1 LRVEATF
8 VVTPINFMIVSV
20 FKKILF
26 CATFITLVVVG
37 YLVYIALFLSP
48 QEVNKIATVYV
59 SAPLALESST
69 IIVNSI
75 KVAFEEMN
83 YTVMGTQIQ
92 LIVLD
97 DGDASGGWVEERERK
112 NAEAAALDPSAIAY
126 IGPINSGAAKIS
138 MPILNRARIV
148 QITPTNTW
156 PGLTKIGFTP
166 GEPGIFYPTGLKH
179 FLRVCTTD
187 DLQGPAGAQ
196 WADSLGYKKMYLV
209 DDGEAYGAGI
219 AKLFLAEAKKI
230 PLVLAGA
237 ATLEKDVTDY
247 SALAQT
253 IIASG
258 ADLVYYGGIT
268 PNGGPELLKELRNAS
283 SSIAFMGPDG
293 IFEAD
298 FIERAGVQNAEG
310 LLLTAVGVPPD
321 QFDTPQVVSF
331 LKKYKK
337 AYNSEPDVFGALA
350 YEATKVIFAAVG
362 RAGSLDRV
370 AILDEARKTRNY
382 PGLFGTWSFD
392 QNGDTDQ
399 KLMSGSVVK
408 GGEFT
413 FLSVLEVK

>member
-1 LRVEATF
+1 
-8 VVTPINFMIVSV
+8 MIISL

-26 CATFITLVVVG
+26 CATFIVLVVVG
-37 YLVYIALFLSP
+37 YLVYLALFVP
-48 QEVNKIATVYV
+48 PEEVNRIATVYV

-75 KVAFEEMN
+75 KVAFEEVD
-83 YTVMGTQIQ
+83 YTVLGTKIQ

-97 DGDASGGWVEERERK
+97 DGDETGGWLEDRERK
-112 NAEAAALDPSAIAY
+112 NAEAAALDPYTIAY

-138 MPILNRARIV
+138 MPILNRARIL

-196 WADSLGYKKMYLV
+196 WAQSLGYKNMYVV
-209 DDGEAYGAGI
+209 DDGEAYGSGI
-219 AKLFLAEAKKI
+219 AKLFVAEAKKI
-230 PLVLAGA
+230 PLQISGLV
-237 ATLEKDVTDY
+237 TLEKEVTNY
-247 SALAQT
+247 PELAQT
-253 IIASG
+253 IITSG

-298 FIERAGVQNAEG
+298 FIERAGVENSEG

-321 QFDTPQVVSF
+321 QFDTPLAVSF
-331 LKKYKK
+331 LEKYKK
-337 AYNSEPDVFGALA
+337 AYNSEPDVFGALS
-350 YEATKVIFAAVG
+350 YEATKVIFAAIN
-362 RAGSLDRV
+362 RAGSMDKV
-370 AILDEARKTRNY
+370 AILDEARKTRDY

-399 KLMSGSVVK
+399 KLMSGSIVK

-413 FLSVLEVK
+413 FLSILEVK